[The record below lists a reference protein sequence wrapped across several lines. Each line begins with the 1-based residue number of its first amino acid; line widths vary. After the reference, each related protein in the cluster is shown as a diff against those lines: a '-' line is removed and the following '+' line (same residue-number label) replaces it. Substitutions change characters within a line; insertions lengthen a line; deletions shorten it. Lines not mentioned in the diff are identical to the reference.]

1 MILARH
7 AKVQLWVFTIVALV
21 AITVLTVS
29 YCQLPA
35 LLFGIGRYTVTVEL
49 HQTGSLYPRA
59 NVTYRGVNVG
69 KVSGVDLT
77 DTGIAAKISLHTD
90 TSIPANVTAQV
101 HSQSA
106 IGEQYI
112 DLVPIDPT
120 NRALADGDVITAD
133 RTSVA
138 PDIGELLD
146 TTNTALQAIPRDNLK
161 TVVDE
166 SYTALGGLSSELR
179 RIVDGSTNLA
189 IDAKANL
196 SDLTNIV
203 DNAAPI
209 LDSQTDTA
217 DAVSG
222 WASHM
227 AAITG
232 QLRDHDAAVSG
243 VLTNAGPAADQVEAL
258 LDRVN
263 PTVPILLTN
272 LVSVDEV
279 AMVYQPSIEQ
289 LLVLQPQAVRM
300 VYGTATA
307 NANDKGDV
315 KGAWAAFVGNI
326 NLPPVCGTGYLPP
339 SQRRSPVFE
348 DAPPRPPGDMYCR
361 IPQDSPIAVRGA
373 RNLPCAGKPGKRAP
387 TVWMCESDEQYVPLN
402 DGTNWKGDP
411 NATLSGQ
418 DVPQL
423 PSSQAGNPTGGPQQ
437 ATPPAAIGFADYDPT
452 TGTYI
457 GPDGQVYTQRNLV
470 RDAKPPSLQ
479 TMLLPPEPTP

>member
-1 MILARH
+1 VLLARH

-21 AITVLTVS
+21 AVTVLAVS

-49 HQTGSLYPRA
+49 HQTGNLYPRA

-69 KVSGVDLT
+69 KVSAVDLT
-77 DTGIAAKISLHTD
+77 DDGIAAKISLHTG

-112 DLVPIDPT
+112 DLVPTDPT
-120 NRALADGDVITAD
+120 NRALADGDVIAAD

-166 SYTALGGLSSELR
+166 SYTALGGLSAELG

-196 SDLTNIV
+196 SDLTNVV

-227 AAITG
+227 ATITE

-243 VLTNAGPAADQVEAL
+243 ILTNAGPAADQVKAL

-279 AMVYQPSIEQ
+279 AMVYQPGIEQ
-289 LLVLQPQAVRM
+289 LLVLQPQALRM

-315 KGAWAAFVGNI
+315 KGAYAAFVGNI
-326 NLPPVCGTGYLPP
+326 NLPPTCSTGYLPP

-361 IPQDSPIAVRGA
+361 IPQDSPFVVRGA
-373 RNLPCAGKPGKRAP
+373 RNLPCEGKPGKRAP
-387 TVWMCESDEQYVPLN
+387 TVWMCESDEEYVPLN
-402 DGTNWKGDP
+402 EGNNWKGDP

-418 DVPQL
+418 DVPQF
-423 PSSQAGNPTGGPQQ
+423 PSPQAPNPNGGPSPE
-437 ATPPAAIGFADYDPT
+437 AHPAAIGFADYDPA

-457 GPDGQVYTQRNLV
+457 GPDGQVYTQRNLA